1 MESVTKAVEWLDGV
15 VWGVPML
22 VLLLG
27 VGLYLT
33 LGLRLR
39 TIRDLPFAFWML
51 WKSSFE
57 KEFH

>member
-27 VGLYLT
+27 VGLT
-33 LGLRLR
+33 
-39 TIRDLPFAFWML
+39 
-51 WKSSFE
+51 
-57 KEFH
+57 